1 MPRKTDIEK
10 KIKDLKAFY
19 RANGRMPGYTEM
31 LDIFQYR
38 SKNAVYKLLK
48 RLHVLQ
54 VVRKEASGKIS
65 PGPRLLGAVQLLGT
79 IKAGFPVEVE
89 EQQVEM
95 INLDE
100 FLVRNPDTTFML
112 VVSGDSMVDA
122 GIYEDDLV
130 LVERQETA
138 RSGDI
143 VVAQVDGEWTLKY
156 FMRRKNEK
164 PCLEPAN
171 KRYKTIY
178 PGQELLIGG
187 IVKAVIRKYR

>member
-1 MPRKTDIEK
+1 MPRTTDIEK
-10 KIKDLKAFY
+10 KIEDLKAFY

-48 RLHVLQ
+48 RLHELQ

-65 PGPRLLGAVQLLGT
+65 PGPRLTGAVQLLGS
-79 IKAGFPVEVE
+79 IRAGFPVEAE

-100 FLVRNPDTTFML
+100 FLVRTPDTTFML
-112 VVSGDSMVDA
+112 VVTGDSMVDA

-138 RSGDI
+138 RNGDI

-156 FMRRKNEK
+156 FKRKNRQVS
-164 PCLEPAN
+164 LEPAN
-171 KRYKTIY
+171 KKYKTII
-178 PGQELLIGG
+178 PKQELTIGG
-187 IVKAVIRKYR
+187 VVKAVIRKYR